1 MLAFL
6 VKSIFFSSSD
16 EGLAQSSI
24 LHVTLLFIFLSP
36 FLVFL
41 SPFSIHFGMLK
52 TRLTLNAF
60 SCPEEAYT
68 QKGLLECVVKKK
80 KKNLE
85 ENRRIIALLEHML
98 ERQWDRHNSF

>member
-6 VKSIFFSSSD
+6 VKSILFSSSN
-16 EGLAQSSI
+16 EGLAQSGI
-24 LHVTLLFIFLSP
+24 LHVTLLFINIFFSP

-41 SPFSIHFGMLK
+41 SPFSNHSGMLK

-68 QKGLLECVVKKK
+68 RRGMLECVVKKK
-80 KKNLE
+80 KKPRGKQKNYCLIRTHARMRVGQE
-85 ENRRIIALLEHML
+85 
-98 ERQWDRHNSF
+98 

>member
-6 VKSIFFSSSD
+6 VKSIFFSSSE
-16 EGLAQSSI
+16 EGLVQSSI
-24 LHVTLLFIFLSP
+24 LYVTLLFIFFSP

-41 SPFSIHFGMLK
+41 SPFSNHFGMLK

-68 QKGLLECVVKKK
+68 QRGLLECVVKKK
-80 KKNLE
+80 KKQNNLE
-85 ENRRIIALLEHML
+85 ENKRIIALLEHML
-98 ERQWDRHNSF
+98 E

>member
-24 LHVTLLFIFLSP
+24 LHVTLLLIFFSP

-41 SPFSIHFGMLK
+41 SPFSTHFGMLK

-80 KKNLE
+80 KKLE
-85 ENRRIIALLEHML
+85 ENKRIIALLEHML

>member
-6 VKSIFFSSSD
+6 VKSIFFSSSE
-16 EGLAQSSI
+16 EGLVQSSI
-24 LHVTLLFIFLSP
+24 LYVTLLFIFFSP

-41 SPFSIHFGMLK
+41 SPFSNHFGMLK

-68 QKGLLECVVKKK
+68 QRGLLECVVKKK
-80 KKNLE
+80 KKT
-85 ENRRIIALLEHML
+85 
-98 ERQWDRHNSF
+98 